1 MIFLG
6 DTHGSIKLIKPILEH
21 AFDRGQKTIIQLGDW
36 GFWWPNDFKHSE
48 LSKMLTDYGLHMY
61 FIDGNHD
68 LHPMLRMLP
77 NTRENVAPGITYL
90 KRGTTHTIDGI
101 TFGALGGA
109 PSIDYWN
116 RAEGLSIWE
125 DMECISDTDISKL
138 NSTVDILLLHDSP
151 TDIPGIKEISD
162 VRFNTAVKKNRE
174 RITRAV
180 EITNPKIIYHGHMHT
195 KLFRDWNGIEVRG
208 LDCTGR
214 SFTNPFEDCTHIVE
228 M

>member
-21 AFDRGQKTIIQLGDW
+21 ASDRGQKTIIQLGDW

-48 LSKMLTDYGLHMY
+48 LSRLLTGYDMHMY

-68 LHPMLRMLP
+68 LHPMLRTLP
-77 NTRENVAPGITYL
+77 NTKENVSPGITYL
-90 KRGTTHTIDGI
+90 PRGTVHSIEGV

-116 RAEGLSIWE
+116 RVEGLSIWE

-151 TDIPGIKEISD
+151 TDIPGIKEIKD
-162 VRFNTAVKKNRE
+162 VRFNTAVGNNRN
-174 RITRAV
+174 RINRAV
-180 EITNPKIIYHGHMHT
+180 DITNPKIIYHGHMHT
-195 KLFRDWNGIEVRG
+195 KLFRNWNGIEVRG
-208 LDCTGR
+208 LDCTGGIV
-214 SFTNPFEDCTHIVE
+214 TNPFEDCTHIVE
-228 M
+228 V